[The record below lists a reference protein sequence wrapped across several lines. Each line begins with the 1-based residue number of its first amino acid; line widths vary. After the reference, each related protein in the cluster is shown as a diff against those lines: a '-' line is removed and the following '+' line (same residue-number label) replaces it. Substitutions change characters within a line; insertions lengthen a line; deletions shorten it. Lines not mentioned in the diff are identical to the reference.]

1 MDVDI
6 QDMTYRIQALDCDN
20 LFDRLKLA
28 VGVMKAK
35 KAALQEEMQKAGLS
49 LREDDE
55 DEK

>member
-1 MDVDI
+1 
-6 QDMTYRIQALDCDN
+6 MTYRIQALDCDN